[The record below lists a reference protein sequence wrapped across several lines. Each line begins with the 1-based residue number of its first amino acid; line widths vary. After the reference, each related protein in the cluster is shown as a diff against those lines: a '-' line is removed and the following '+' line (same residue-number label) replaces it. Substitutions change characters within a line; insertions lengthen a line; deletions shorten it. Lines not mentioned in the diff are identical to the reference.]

1 MLSMDGLL
9 FSCSARPIVSCC
21 AIHSQKRHILM
32 VAAVVMI
39 LRVWAMYNRSR
50 FILGTL
56 LILFFVEIISTI
68 FVAAINS
75 NPENVSGV

>member
-1 MLSMDGLL
+1 
-9 FSCSARPIVSCC
+9 
-21 AIHSQKRHILM
+21 M